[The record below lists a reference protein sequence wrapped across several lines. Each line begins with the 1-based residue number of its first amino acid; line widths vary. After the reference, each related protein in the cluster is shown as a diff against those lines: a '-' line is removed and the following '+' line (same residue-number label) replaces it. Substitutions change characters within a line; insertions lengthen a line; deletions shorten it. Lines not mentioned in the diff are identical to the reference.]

1 MVEFQLD
8 HVPKINSN
16 GSPLYNFE
24 SLFLAH
30 GFIVAGE
37 GQLNFGD

>member
-8 HVPKINSN
+8 QVPKINSN
-16 GSPLYNFE
+16 GSPLYNFV

-37 GQLNFGD
+37 GQLTFGD